1 VYRLVAQVLLSHF
14 LKSSAAM
21 ILSSDELEVLDY
33 LKSWNGKF
41 VTMVEICRCAGGRKK
56 FREDAHWA
64 KCLMSRL
71 VDARMV
77 EVNERGHYRVVS
89 DEPVAKKQV
98 VGVLGDDYFPK
109 PRAQGLVGEDYFPAA
124 SNAESETET
133 EPAGDRWISPQ
144 MAQILKQA
152 GKKLDGHK

>member
-1 VYRLVAQVLLSHF
+1 
-14 LKSSAAM
+14 M

-56 FREDAHWA
+56 FREDANWA
-64 KCLMSRL
+64 NCLMTRL

-77 EVNERGHYRVVS
+77 EVNDRGHYRVIS
-89 DEPVAKKQV
+89 DEPAAQKQV

-109 PRAQGLVGEDYFPAA
+109 PRAAAQAGEDYFPAVPEP
-124 SNAESETET
+124 ESEAAAE
-133 EPAGDRWISPQ
+133 RWVSPQ
-144 MAQILKQA
+144 MAKILKQS
-152 GKKLDGHK
+152 GKKFGG

>member
-1 VYRLVAQVLLSHF
+1 
-14 LKSSAAM
+14 M

-71 VDARMV
+71 VDAKMV
-77 EVNERGHYRVVS
+77 EVNERGHYRAVVEES
-89 DEPVAKKQV
+89 GAKKEV

-109 PRAQGLVGEDYFPAA
+109 PRSAAQVGEDYFPAV
-124 SNAESETET
+124 T
-133 EPAGDRWISPQ
+133 EPDSEPVAERWVSPQ
-144 MAQILKQA
+144 MAKILKQA
-152 GKKLDGHK
+152 GKKIGG